1 MWSIIFEFFGRNK
14 ALPRQ
19 QLWKRKTNY
28 TLKGKEKTSICFF
41 LQGSWIVTVA
51 LLPCQVNVWLP
62 PNPLLSRSTTVNSY
76 LLVQAP
82 RIKEDRQHN
91 VILIPQSY
99 PLNKTS
105 KNIPGFLLCTTGCW
119 YGALSRGFCQ
129 GSTGKNRQC
138 SVCFIP
144 SKLMSACWMCSV
156 AADRRCHKAVTALGA
171 MSDSAQVQMVDMSD
185 RCWNAQLL
193 CLGEVI
199 IMRKILSI
207 VIHCRKIF
215 IWSENRTLVLLS

>member
-119 YGALSRGFCQ
+119 YGALSRGFLPVDPWQKQTVLCVFYPIKAHVSMLNVQRGSRQALSQ
-129 GSTGKNRQC
+129 GSYCIRSHVWQCPSANGRYVRQVLKC
-138 SVCFIP
+138 PI
-144 SKLMSACWMCSV
+144 
-156 AADRRCHKAVTALGA
+156 ALFGRGYYYEKDPVY
-171 MSDSAQVQMVDMSD
+171 SDS
-185 RCWNAQLL
+185 L
-193 CLGEVI
+193 
-199 IMRKILSI
+199 
-207 VIHCRKIF
+207 
-215 IWSENRTLVLLS
+215 